1 MAIFDP
7 VKLGSIEQFC
17 KAAELGN
24 FTSAAEHLGL
34 TPASVS
40 RSISRLE
47 QRLGVQLFVRTTRNV
62 RLTDEGKQFWQ
73 QCRQALDQIAE
84 AELAVTGQQKSPSGP
99 LRISVGSI
107 YAHHRLFPLLPTF
120 RALYPDIQLELSISN
135 KVIDFVAEGYDVAIR
150 VGELPDS
157 QLIAHKI
164 EDASMGIFATP
175 EYLQRKGTPQSL
187 AELELHDCIQFILPD
202 TGRPMPWSLRDSSG
216 KDLEYINSS
225 DLRVYEDANGC
236 VSWCLAGGGLI
247 QTYHFLAQ
255 RHVDERKL
263 VEVLENYSGR
273 TRQFSIIYP
282 ANRYLS
288 SKVNAFTS
296 FIKDA
301 IHRNS
306 TLNLR

>member
-1 MAIFDP
+1 MQIFDP
-7 VKLGSIEQFC
+7 VKLGSIVQFC
-17 KAAELGN
+17 KAAELEN

-40 RSISRLE
+40 RSIGRLE
-47 QRLGVQLFVRTTRNV
+47 RRLGVQLFVRTTRKV
-62 RLTDEGKQFWQ
+62 RLTNEGRQFWQ
-73 QCRQALDQIAE
+73 QCDQALDQISE

-107 YAHHRLFPLLPTF
+107 YANHRLFPLLTAF
-120 RALYPDIQLELSISN
+120 RALYPDIQLEISISN
-135 KVIDFVAEGYDVAIR
+135 KVVDFVADGYDIAIR

-175 EYLQRKGTPQSL
+175 EYLHRKGAPQSL
-187 AELELHDCIQFILPD
+187 EDLDLHDCIQFILPG
-202 TGRPMPWSLRDSSG
+202 TGRPMPWSLRDPSG
-216 KDLEYINSS
+216 KDLEYFKSS
-225 DLRVYEDANGC
+225 DLRVHADANGC

-255 RHVDERKL
+255 RQVDDGTL
-263 VEVLENYSGR
+263 VEVLKNYSGR
-273 TRQFSIIYP
+273 TRRFSIIYP

-288 SKVNAFTS
+288 SKVSAFTN
-296 FIKDA
+296 FIKK
-301 IHRNS
+301 NS
-306 TLNLR
+306 R